1 MSCDVCTVVL
11 HKVAK
16 CEAHGKKL
24 TANGILVGYLETPFW
39 ESKVPF
45 HDIMTCVCAS
55 CVFQN
60 RLFEIKHFEITS
72 M

>member
-11 HKVAK
+11 HKLAK

-24 TANGILVGYLETPFW
+24 TANGILVFPFW
-39 ESKVPF
+39 GSKVPF
-45 HDIMTCVCAS
+45 PDIMTCMCAS

-60 RLFEIKHFEITS
+60 LLFEIKHFEITS